1 VCCANSVFHV
11 VKSCRQE
18 CGRVKRE
25 PCCVNLTASWVA
37 TRVLLRSVAIFIDT
51 ASYWRSWTK
60 SSVSLPRC
68 YDANALEFNI
78 HIFDVCLFQTAVTY
92 SSRLRKFF
100 AYCEHVPKVA
110 EYLLDE
116 LPSRLKVSGSIQ
128 GGGLVITVLFMI
140 FTPHNSALTVCY
152 FCHGVY
158 CVSY

>member
-1 VCCANSVFHV
+1 
-11 VKSCRQE
+11 
-18 CGRVKRE
+18 
-25 PCCVNLTASWVA
+25 
-37 TRVLLRSVAIFIDT
+37 
-51 ASYWRSWTK
+51 
-60 SSVSLPRC
+60 
-68 YDANALEFNI
+68 
-78 HIFDVCLFQTAVTY
+78 
-92 SSRLRKFF
+92 
-100 AYCEHVPKVA
+100 VPKVA